1 MIRRPPRST
10 RTDTLFPYPTLFRSE
25 FYEGKVGIPQV
36 CARERLALTDEFLK
50 ECDSA
55 PRAAAVK
62 NGCDP
67 AIDGSPLDLDI
78 PHSSSPLL
86 GGMMRRLAQWTTTFC
101 MSRRMMA
108 VREWLTD
115 DPARLRPLCSE
126 RGRLETCDRLRQART
141 AGPRVRPARPPAK
154 VGVHRSRG
162 DGWSCSSRPNAMRA
176 VRHWPWRRPPSGP
189 YYSFHR

>member
-1 MIRRPPRST
+1 MRRRPPKST
-10 RTDTLFPYPTLFRSE
+10 RTDTLFPYATLFRAACAVEHGIAEIDTIE

-154 VGVHRSRG
+154 VGVHRSEEHT
-162 DGWSCSSRPNAMRA
+162 S
-176 VRHWPWRRPPSGP
+176 
-189 YYSFHR
+189 